1 MWEQDI
7 NIHEVREIRTRTC
20 VYFGCGAINKIS
32 DIAKDFKARGLDKVI
47 VMSGKNA
54 YKATGAWAV
63 VEAALKEN
71 SIAYINYDGVTPNP
85 TTTAVT
91 EAAAIAKDFGAK
103 AVIAIGGGSPTD
115 AGKSVAILL
124 KYTDKNANIPT
135 QCTMHKLIS
144 IARFCGSGQK
154 LTSAPPILAV
164 CEKQ

>member
-85 TTTAVT
+85 TTTAVN
-91 EAAAIAKDFGAK
+91 EAAAIAKD
-103 AVIAIGGGSPTD
+103 
-115 AGKSVAILL
+115 LL
-124 KYTDKNANIPT
+124 
-135 QCTMHKLIS
+135 QL
-144 IARFCGSGQK
+144 RQ
-154 LTSAPPILAV
+154 LL
-164 CEKQ
+164 